1 MYRSCLFYKCHP
13 GKVRATHLV
22 LIFTSRDRES
32 CEERASKKFPSLAIY
47 EKKKKMGEKKPKV
60 SNSYYAQGPMPGT
73 FTCRHLLSCSND
85 DRQVVLV
92 PSSNVEPRLRGG
104 WVQVTSWKVQ
114 SKVCPQGCL
123 ESHSWIFR
131 FQASENI
138 SCAFSSSALPIEKAT
153 TCDGKAGLCVHP
165 CQQWQSVEQRVNLNP
180 RKCQEPHLLLHLK
193 REYFAL
199 FFFLILIWSFS
210 VYVAAFSPDASS
222 EGNVLSDR
230 GTSGKLKWTGEK
242 DGEWETKSQCL
253 LP

>member
-199 FFFLILIWSFS
+199 FFFF
-210 VYVAAFSPDASS
+210 
-222 EGNVLSDR
+222 
-230 GTSGKLKWTGEK
+230 
-242 DGEWETKSQCL
+242 
-253 LP
+253 